1 MTDQAKAAL
10 NGLKVL
16 EIGHLLA
23 GPLAGTLMADL
34 GAEVVHIEDPSHG
47 DPIRRIGPPKD
58 GRYIW
63 WKVTLRNKRSVR
75 LDLRRSEGQDGARRL
90 VKWADVVITNFRPST
105 LEGWGLDFASLKEVN
120 SKLVML
126 QVSGYGLASSKRDA
140 PGYGKVGE
148 ARSGV
153 VHLTG
158 FPDGPPVHAGFSHA
172 DTITGLMGAFA
183 IQAAM
188 YRRLTDPD
196 FAGELIDLA
205 VDETLF
211 RLIEWQIPLYD
222 QLGEVPERVGNGISG
237 APSSVVNAF
246 QTGDGR
252 WMTITSGTV
261 RSVQN
266 IASLV
271 GEPVERYESAELIAE
286 HRPRL
291 EARLAE
297 WMGAHSTEECQA
309 EMDRTGVVAAPILD
323 VADILADPVFA
334 ERGNVA
340 TVEDRDFGQVQMPGV
355 IPRLTNH
362 PGDIWRPAPDLGA
375 DDEYVDDQLL
385 QVQRQSTTSSS
396 RPG

>member
-1 MTDQAKAAL
+1 MTDRTRAAL
-10 NGLKVL
+10 HGLKVL

-23 GPLAGTLMADL
+23 GPLAGTLLADL
-34 GAEVVHIEDPSHG
+34 GADVVHVEDPEHG

-58 GRYIW
+58 GHYIW
-63 WKVTLRNKRSVR
+63 WKVTLRNKRSVA
-75 LDLRRSEGQDGARRL
+75 LDLRSSTGQEQVRRL
-90 VKWADVVITNFRPST
+90 AQWADVVITNFRPAT
-105 LEGWGLDFASLKEVN
+105 LDGWGLDFESLRQVN
-120 SKLVML
+120 TKLVML

-183 IQAAM
+183 IQAAL

-196 FAGELIDLA
+196 FEGELIDLA

-211 RLIEWQIPLYD
+211 RLIEWQVPIYD
-222 QLGEVPERVGNGISG
+222 QLGEVPERVGNGIPG

-246 QTGDGR
+246 RTGDGR

-261 RSVQN
+261 RSIQN
-266 IASLV
+266 IAALV
-271 GEPVERYESAELIAE
+271 GEPIERYDTFELIAQR
-286 HRPRL
+286 RPQL
-291 EARLAE
+291 EARLE
-297 WMGAHSTEECQA
+297 QWMAAHSTEECQR
-309 EMDRTGVVAAPILD
+309 EMDRSGVVAAPIFD
-323 VADILADPVFA
+323 VADILDDPTFA
-334 ERGNVA
+334 ERGNVV
-340 TVEDRDFGQVQMPGV
+340 TVQDRDFGQIRMPGV

-362 PGDIWRPAPDLGA
+362 PGDIWQPAPALGA
-375 DDEYVDDQLL
+375 DDGYLAGEL
-385 QVQRQSTTSSS
+385 SAS
-396 RPG
+396 RRP